1 MDQRARGDK
10 DKEEKKDEDKEE
22 EKEEEEEEKGEG
34 KEGEEEEWKSKKK
47 KKRKKKGKTSINFQ
61 SLCSQ
66 TLINTYGNKL
76 ACHLQALMALI
87 SVSFNHFY
95 SLIHSTNI
103 FEHLLHARHFA
114 QLWDIWRKL
123 HTQFLP

>member
-34 KEGEEEEWKSKKK
+34 KEEEEW
-47 KKRKKKGKTSINFQ
+47 KRKKKGKASINFQ

-87 SVSFNHFY
+87 SVPFNHFY